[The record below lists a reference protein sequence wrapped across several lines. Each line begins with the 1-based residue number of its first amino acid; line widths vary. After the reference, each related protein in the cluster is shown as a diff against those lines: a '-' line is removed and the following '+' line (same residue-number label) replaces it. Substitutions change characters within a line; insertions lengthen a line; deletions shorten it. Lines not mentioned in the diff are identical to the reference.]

1 MIKKEETLMVGDSV
15 NDIQAANRAGIKIAT
30 VPYGYQHEE
39 SIDHLHV
46 DYKLNTFNDLKQI
59 IH

>member
-1 MIKKEETLMVGDSV
+1 MVGDSV